1 MGNNK
6 ARAWESLGFAHK
18 KRLCQHF
25 DTTSYN
31 KVKAKPFKDD
41 QLDLLEAGIG
51 NRGLSCKQC
60 VRMMSIYRFDDDK
73 LEVLKILAP
82 NISDRENY
90 DEIINAL
97 DFISSEE
104 KARSILGIKK

>member
-1 MGNNK
+1 MLYFFASS
-6 ARAWESLGFAHK
+6 ARK
-18 KRLCQHF
+18 Q
-25 DTTSYN
+25 
-31 KVKAKPFKDD
+31 KVGPS
-41 QLDLLEAGIG
+41 G
-51 NRGLSCKQC
+51 
-60 VRMMSIYRFDDDK
+60 YRFDDDK
-73 LEVLKILAP
+73 LEVLKIIAP

>member
-1 MGNNK
+1 
-6 ARAWESLGFAHK
+6 
-18 KRLCQHF
+18 
-25 DTTSYN
+25 
-31 KVKAKPFKDD
+31 
-41 QLDLLEAGIG
+41 
-51 NRGLSCKQC
+51 
-60 VRMMSIYRFDDDK
+60 
-73 LEVLKILAP
+73 LAP